1 MVRRANH
8 QGKRHAPIFRD
19 SDTLAAMK
27 KILDALWRAIT
38 YCVHPSV
45 ILLSLTPL
53 VTLIIAVFAFAY
65 WGWQPAV
72 AGMASW
78 LHGGML
84 EATVLRA
91 LNWVGGAEYLRFLP
105 HLLVLFLAIPTI
117 VIGCLL
123 IVTWLSTPALV
134 RMLAQRRFPTL
145 AQKRG
150 GTLLAS
156 AFWSMGYTALALGIM
171 LASLPLWLLPPLA
184 LLIPPLIWG
193 WLVAKLLPY
202 DVLAEHASR
211 DERITLLKRYRLEL
225 LTMGIITG
233 LLGSAPSLLFA
244 SLAWVIG
251 LFFILAPIA
260 IWLYTLVFI
269 FSTLW
274 FGHFC
279 LRALELLREEN
290 QVLDAEIITRP
301 APESRTPT
309 AQPPITL
316 PNSTASHDDEH

>member
-1 MVRRANH
+1 
-8 QGKRHAPIFRD
+8 
-19 SDTLAAMK
+19 
-27 KILDALWRAIT
+27 
-38 YCVHPSV
+38 
-45 ILLSLTPL
+45 
-53 VTLIIAVFAFAY
+53 
-65 WGWQPAV
+65 
-72 AGMASW
+72 
-78 LHGGML
+78 
-84 EATVLRA
+84 
-91 LNWVGGAEYLRFLP
+91 
-105 HLLVLFLAIPTI
+105 
-117 VIGCLL
+117 
-123 IVTWLSTPALV
+123 
-134 RMLAQRRFPTL
+134 
-145 AQKRG
+145 
-150 GTLLAS
+150 
-156 AFWSMGYTALALGIM
+156 MGYTALALGIM

-193 WLVAKLLPY
+193 WLAAKLLPY
-202 DVLAEHASR
+202 DVVAEHASR

-233 LLGSAPSLLFA
+233 LLGSAPSLLFV

-290 QVLDAEIITRP
+290 QVLDAEIIARP

-316 PNSTASHDDEH
+316 PNSTTSHDDEH

>member
-123 IVTWLSTPALV
+123 VVTWLSTPALV
-134 RMLAQRRFPTL
+134 RMLAQRRFPGL

-156 AFWSMGYTALALGIM
+156 AFGLWAIPRWRW
-171 LASLPLWLLPPLA
+171 ASCWRACRCGCCRLW
-184 LLIPPLIWG
+184 
-193 WLVAKLLPY
+193 
-202 DVLAEHASR
+202 R
-211 DERITLLKRYRLEL
+211 
-225 LTMGIITG
+225 
-233 LLGSAPSLLFA
+233 
-244 SLAWVIG
+244 
-251 LFFILAPIA
+251 
-260 IWLYTLVFI
+260 
-269 FSTLW
+269 
-274 FGHFC
+274 C
-279 LRALELLREEN
+279 
-290 QVLDAEIITRP
+290 
-301 APESRTPT
+301 
-309 AQPPITL
+309 
-316 PNSTASHDDEH
+316 

>member
-1 MVRRANH
+1 
-8 QGKRHAPIFRD
+8 
-19 SDTLAAMK
+19 
-27 KILDALWRAIT
+27 
-38 YCVHPSV
+38 
-45 ILLSLTPL
+45 
-53 VTLIIAVFAFAY
+53 
-65 WGWQPAV
+65 
-72 AGMASW
+72 
-78 LHGGML
+78 ML

-123 IVTWLSTPALV
+123 VVTWLSTPALV
-134 RMLAQRRFPTL
+134 RMLAQRRFPGL

-211 DERITLLKRYRLEL
+211 DERITLLKRYQEL
-225 LTMGIITG
+225 GGKYLTI
-233 LLGSAPSLLFA
+233 GSDAHLPHSVGNHLD
-244 SLAWVIG
+244 LAYHMAEKANLTPVYFKERKI
-251 LFFILAPIA
+251 
-260 IWLYTLVFI
+260 
-269 FSTLW
+269 
-274 FGHFC
+274 HF
-279 LRALELLREEN
+279 
-290 QVLDAEIITRP
+290 VK
-301 APESRTPT
+301 
-309 AQPPITL
+309 
-316 PNSTASHDDEH
+316 

>member
-1 MVRRANH
+1 MIELATKPSDPFGGRLLWCVRRS
-8 QGKRHAPIFRD
+8 RR
-19 SDTLAAMK
+19 
-27 KILDALWRAIT
+27 KIDKER
-38 YCVHPSV
+38 
-45 ILLSLTPL
+45 
-53 VTLIIAVFAFAY
+53 LI
-65 WGWQPAV
+65 G
-72 AGMASW
+72 
-78 LHGGML
+78 
-84 EATVLRA
+84 
-91 LNWVGGAEYLRFLP
+91 
-105 HLLVLFLAIPTI
+105 
-117 VIGCLL
+117 IGCLL

-301 APESRTPT
+301 APESHTPM
-309 AQPPITL
+309 AQSPLTL
-316 PNSTASHDDEH
+316 PNSTTSHDDEH